1 MLGSNLRAIQVAVFH
16 VAIGIEDQ
24 PYIGAETKVRIH
36 FAEEGGHGCLS
47 AHGVASGSDRKRATT
62 SQVVRT
68 RLSRRTTPRQK
79 IGVTYKPAVAGPV
92 CSKITRDGSLS
103 SVTIRNFLDPMAAS
117 VAVSVETLFSGPIV

>member
-1 MLGSNLRAIQVAVFH
+1 M
-16 VAIGIEDQ
+16 
-24 PYIGAETKVRIH
+24 
-36 FAEEGGHGCLS
+36 S
-47 AHGVASGSDRKRATT
+47 AHGVASGSDRKSATT

-103 SVTIRNFLDPMAAS
+103 SVTIRNFRDPMAARAKGE
-117 VAVSVETLFSGPIV
+117 VGTG